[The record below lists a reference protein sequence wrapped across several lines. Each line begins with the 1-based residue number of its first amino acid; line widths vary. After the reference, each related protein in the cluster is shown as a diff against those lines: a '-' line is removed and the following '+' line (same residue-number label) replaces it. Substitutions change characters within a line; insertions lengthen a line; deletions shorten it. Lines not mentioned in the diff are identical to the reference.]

1 VSAYH
6 AWQSSIDDDLSRLLN
21 RTHAMQQRRRYS
33 ITVVVV
39 GSSRLV
45 TLAVSRW
52 LRSSNLGSSEP
63 PLFHVRM
70 IPRSF
75 RKEIVLASFA
85 AETQT
90 PMVIVDKT
98 KLSPTICA
106 LVLQLSHEDLSPNL
120 RLITTAR
127 QAHDSAP

>member
-1 VSAYH
+1 
-6 AWQSSIDDDLSRLLN
+6 
-21 RTHAMQQRRRYS
+21 MQQRRRYS

-45 TLAVSRW
+45 TLAVARW
-52 LRSSNLGSSEP
+52 LRSSNLGSSKP
-63 PLFHVRM
+63 PLFYVRM
-70 IPRSF
+70 IPRFF

-120 RLITTAR
+120 RLMTTAR
-127 QAHDSAP
+127 QARDSAP